1 MDLSNHA
8 LLLHLVL
15 AALLHPAV
23 VVAVDDAT
31 SGRSKG
37 FSLRL
42 VPSPG
47 WNSTIHVDDDGFV
60 HLNEPVEHAPNVL
73 RPHIPH
79 KERYNIITTVGTGHG
94 CRTYTLAMEMTQS
107 LTWMQCVPIQNPFE
121 QVPPPFDPTASPSF
135 HPLAPTNHL
144 CSPPGGIVCR
154 FRSNP
159 MFLGVAS
166 ASGVL
171 GHETMSFAASGHGA
185 AAAVEPAVVIGCA
198 HTSERFRSHGV
209 LAGILA
215 LGKTYPSLIWLL
227 GRGGLHRFSYCL
239 FFPFTQGNRHGFLRF
254 GSDIRVDTRHMKSTR
269 LLYPEVSAYYV
280 NLAGISFGR
289 TRLGGNLAEVFRRRK
304 LADGSWH
311 SGCVLDAGMFW
322 GGTFMI
328 RPAYDILERA
338 LAEHGRRLGVPRVP
352 RHNFGL
358 CFRATRAILSHW
370 PTVTLHFESE
380 QDLVLTPNKLFVL
393 QDQDMCLTVKP
404 HPQITVIGPATQVGT
419 RFVYDL
425 AAGRV
430 YFAPEN
436 CNADTG
442 V

>member
-1 MDLSNHA
+1 MDLCNHA

-73 RPHIPH
+73 RPHMPH

-94 CRTYTLAMEMTQS
+94 RRTYTLAMEMTQS
-107 LTWMQCVPIQNPFE
+107 LTWMQCVPIQNPFQ
-121 QVPPPFDPTASPSF
+121 QVSPPFNPTASPSF

-144 CSPPGGIVCR
+144 CSPPGGSLCR

-159 MFLGVAS
+159 MFLSVAS
-166 ASGVL
+166 AS
-171 GHETMSFAASGHGA
+171 
-185 AAAVEPAVVIGCA
+185 AVEPAVVIGCA
-198 HTSERFRSHGV
+198 HISKCFRSHGV

-215 LGKTYPSLIWLL
+215 LGKTYLSLIWLL
-227 GRGGLHRFSYCL
+227 GRGGLHSFSYCL
-239 FFPFTQGNRHGFLRF
+239 FFPQGNRHGFLRF
-254 GSDIRVDTRHMKSTR
+254 GSDIPVDTRHMKSTR
-269 LLYPEVSAYYV
+269 LLYPEASAYYV

-289 TRLGGNLAEVFRRRK
+289 TWLGGNLTEVLRRRK

-311 SGCVLDAGMFW
+311 SGCVLDTGMFW

-328 RPAYDILERA
+328 RHAYDILEHA
-338 LAEHGRRLGVPRVP
+338 LVEHGRRLGVPRVP

-358 CFRATRAILSHW
+358 CFRVTWAILSHW

-380 QDLVLTPNKLFVL
+380 QDLVLTPKKLFVL

-404 HPQITVIGPATQVGT
+404 NPQITVIGPATQVGT

-425 AAGRV
+425 AASRV